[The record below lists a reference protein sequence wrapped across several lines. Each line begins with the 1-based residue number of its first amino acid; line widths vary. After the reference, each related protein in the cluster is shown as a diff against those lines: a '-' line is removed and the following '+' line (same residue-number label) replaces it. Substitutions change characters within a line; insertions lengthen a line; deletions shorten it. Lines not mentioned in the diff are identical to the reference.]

1 MAEIV
6 KFNERNVAI
15 FPVIESTSGTYV
27 APAATDAVPVTAL
40 TGSVTY
46 ETNAFKYLGDN
57 LSRDEYTYA
66 KDSYGDVSVDTFQ
79 QVLGALNASLT
90 VANAPLSELFRASG
104 GYCTV
109 LASTWDGYAAGT
121 VIYDNTNAS
130 DSTLSIDFRK
140 TSIQDAVNQKL
151 WKFTYVRGSVD
162 LTANM
167 SEVPMLKFALKG
179 NVALPQISAI
189 LSPNYGAQVT
199 AVSPAVRKINM
210 VSAKV
215 APTVAISSLTFSGTT
230 ATATSAGHG
239 FTTGDQV
246 EISGVKISGSDD
258 TKYNGKFTITVAS
271 VDTFTYTMTGTPSA
285 NATGSPM
292 AANITKAKDFNF
304 STLSAPNFFGFDLT
318 RYLTSTEEGF
328 SKDAV
333 PTDVTVGML
342 ENQALSMAIS
352 VVSSTTTATVT
363 VPTGHGLST
372 GNSVTIS
379 TGDSHYDGTFTIAGV
394 TATTFTY
401 TIASYTNA
409 SAVTG
414 TLINNSATYFD
425 PDLNISKFFSVWV
438 KFGTGAGK
446 YVTYKWNKLQ
456 LANVKEGKVANL
468 FSRECTFRNT
478 GKSYL
483 ILE

>member
-6 KFNERNVAI
+6 KFNERNIAI
-15 FPVIESTSGTYV
+15 FPVIESTPGTYV
-27 APAATDAVPVTAL
+27 APSATDAVPVTAL

-66 KDSYGDVSVDTFQ
+66 KDSYGDVSIDTFQ

-189 LSPNYGAQVT
+189 LAPNYGPQVT
-199 AVSPAVRKINM
+199 SVASAIRKINM
-210 VSAKV
+210 VAAKV

-239 FTTGDQV
+239 FITGDQV
-246 EISGVKISGSDD
+246 EISGVKINGSDD
-258 TKYNGKFTITVAS
+258 TKYNGKFTITVTAS
-271 VDTFTYTMTGTPSA
+271 DTFTYTMTGTPSA

-342 ENQALSMAIS
+342 ENQALAMGVTI
-352 VVSSTTTATVT
+352 SSTTTTATIT
-363 VPTGHGLST
+363 LPSGHGLVT
-372 GNSVTIS
+372 GNSVTIA
-379 TGDSHYDGTFTIAGV
+379 TGDTKLDGTYTV
-394 TATTFTY
+394 TVTSNTATY
-401 TIASYTNA
+401 TIGSSYSSTNVA
-409 SAVTG
+409 G
-414 TLINNSATYFD
+414 TLTNNSATYFD

-438 KFGTGAGK
+438 KFGTAAGK